1 MKKEIETTLVRFP
14 CRIRLCIDR
23 YEGDLA
29 GRIYSD
35 RYPGTLHFKECRE
48 LLLLGDLLFDQCGYP
63 QAFQERRSFS
73 GENARFAALAPQ
85 EEAGDRVGALAT
97 VELVITSRRR
107 AGWQGFVLRPD
118 ETFEVRFESE
128 LELLRWLQE
137 MLKIKEE

>member
-1 MKKEIETTLVRFP
+1 MKKIETTHVRFP

-35 RYPGTLHFKECRE
+35 RYPGTLHYKDCRE

-73 GENARFAALAPQ
+73 EKKARLAAPGPQ
-85 EEAGDRVGALAT
+85 EEADDRVGALAT

-118 ETFEVRFESE
+118 ETFEIRFESE